1 MPRWADE
8 PITFDRSDT
17 IHSAKA
23 KLDAAGTGS
32 PVVILDPKCHIA
44 DNVLMYRLLAR
55 TSQRLG
61 TPIAIVANSPYWRK
75 LAREHG
81 LRAFPSV
88 GAVGR
93 SRSRSAASVAEN
105 LADTIFSYLSPSF
118 SRQGWAMLAG
128 LLLVVAA
135 VLYLFVPDMTVTI
148 ATPVQEI
155 NQEIQVR
162 VDASITSLDVS
173 SSLIPGRIIEYRFPI
188 SDTVSTT
195 GEKNVG
201 KDKAT
206 GEVTVINGTSS
217 VVVIPAGSVLSTS
230 TGQKFTTTSAVVL
243 SSPQQPARIA
253 LPTPSPSLG
262 TFPTPGAFAT
272 PGAFPTVIPQ
282 AVPSPQ
288 SAPNVIAG
296 VTAKIP
302 VVAVDAGE
310 AGNVPAL
317 AISKFDSS
325 SFAGLT
331 VLNEQPLSGGTDN
344 KVKVASA
351 DDRSRLKE
359 ELVQRAQSQALAELQ
374 ARVRQSESLIP
385 HSMQVRI
392 EQETY
397 DKNVDEQ
404 GDQLNGTLSVDATA
418 IAFNNSDL
426 NTVVEQQWK
435 ESVPTGFRATSAP
448 LDINPPEVLQAGSQT
463 ASLKVA
469 VSGMAQRVLEA
480 NALSQSLRGL
490 SVQEARAKLAQ
501 LESPLRVVNLEIWPS
516 WAGHAFR
523 VDVRT
528 VQ

>member
-8 PITFDRSDT
+8 PITLDRSDT
-17 IHSAKA
+17 IHSAKG
-23 KLDAAGTGS
+23 KLDAAGPGN
-32 PVVILDPKCHIA
+32 PVIILDPRCRIA
-44 DNVLMYRLLAR
+44 SNVLTYRLLAR
-55 TSQRLG
+55 TSQKLG
-61 TPIAIVANSPYWRK
+61 TPVAVVAHSPYWRK
-75 LAREHG
+75 LAREQG
-81 LRAFPSV
+81 LKAFPSV
-88 GAVGR
+88 GAVNR
-93 SRSRSAASVAEN
+93 SRTRSAASAVEN
-105 LADTIFSYLSPSF
+105 LADVLVSSLIPSF
-118 SRQGWAMLAG
+118 SRQGWAILTVLSLA
-128 LLLVVAA
+128 VVGA
-135 VLYLFVPDMTVTI
+135 LYLFVPDMTVTI
-148 ATPVQEI
+148 AAPVQQI

-162 VDASITSLDVS
+162 VDASVTSLDVS
-173 SSLIPGRIIEYRFPI
+173 SSVIPGRIVEYRFPV
-188 SDTVSTT
+188 SEMVSTT

-201 KDKAT
+201 KDKAN

-217 VVVIPAGSVLSTS
+217 MIVIPAGSILSTS
-230 TGQKFTTTSAVVL
+230 TGEKFATTVAAVL
-243 SSPQQPARIA
+243 SSPQQPARIT
-253 LPTPSPSLG
+253 LPTPSPSPGAL
-262 TFPTPGAFAT
+262 PTPGSSVS
-272 PGAFPTVIPQ
+272 PTPQ

-288 SAPNVIAG
+288 SASSIVAG

-331 VLNEQPLSGGTDN
+331 VLNEQALSGGTDN
-344 KVKVASA
+344 KVKVATA
-351 DDRSRLKE
+351 DDQSRLKE

-397 DKNVDEQ
+397 DKKVDEQ
-404 GDQLNGTLSVDATA
+404 ADQLNGTLSVDATA
-418 IAFNNSDL
+418 IAFSNTDL
-426 NTVVEQQWK
+426 NTVVQQEWK
-435 ESVPTGFRATSAP
+435 DSVPKGYRATSAP
-448 LDINPPEVLQAGSQT
+448 LDINPPEVIQAGSQT

-480 NALSQSLRGL
+480 DALSQSLRGL

-501 LESPLRVVNLEIWPS
+501 LEGPLRVVNLEIWPS
-516 WAGHAFR
+516 WAGHALR

-528 VQ
+528 TQ